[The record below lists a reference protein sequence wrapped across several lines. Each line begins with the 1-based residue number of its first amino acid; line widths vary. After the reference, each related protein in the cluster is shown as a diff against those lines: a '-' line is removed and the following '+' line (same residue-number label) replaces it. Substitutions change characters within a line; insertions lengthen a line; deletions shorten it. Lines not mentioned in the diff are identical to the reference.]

1 MGYKS
6 WFQNE
11 QKWFKSNPRE
21 NYNNICCSQGKS
33 NSSQSE
39 VPVMILLFWWQSW
52 PIVYQNIQQIGLE
65 LLLRF
70 WWKMSIKLYIWHSQ
84 NGEGFIFS
92 LLFLNWIFRFIWP
105 NCIKFIHET
114 WVGNKLSLELLLQT
128 TVWDLKVGI
137 VVWGVGPPQGAFL
150 TGPIVEAF
158 KSCQIY
164 LILVE
169 NRSQSAEVEEQR
181 TSSLLH
187 ECNYCSIVN
196 DKRGQKH
203 HRHWNQIYFENEM
216 TFGNAVN

>member
-1 MGYKS
+1 MGK
-6 WFQNE
+6 
-11 QKWFKSNPRE
+11 
-21 NYNNICCSQGKS
+21 
-33 NSSQSE
+33 
-39 VPVMILLFWWQSW
+39 
-52 PIVYQNIQQIGLE
+52 IQD
-65 LLLRF
+65 
-70 WWKMSIKLYIWHSQ
+70 
-84 NGEGFIFS
+84 FIFS
-92 LLFLNWIFRFIWP
+92 LLILNWIFRFIWP

-114 WVGNKLSLELLLQT
+114 WVGNKLSLGLLLQT

-203 HRHWNQIYFENEM
+203 HHHWNQIYFRNGM
-216 TFGNAVN
+216 TFGKCGKSGLWLLKLWRAFFVGNGFDK

>member
-1 MGYKS
+1 MAVLTNCGPKHPADWFRIAFEVLLENVHKIVFLTPSFPMGKISISLS
-6 WFQNE
+6 WF
-11 QKWFKSNPRE
+11 
-21 NYNNICCSQGKS
+21 
-33 NSSQSE
+33 
-39 VPVMILLFWWQSW
+39 
-52 PIVYQNIQQIGLE
+52 
-65 LLLRF
+65 
-70 WWKMSIKLYIWHSQ
+70 
-84 NGEGFIFS
+84 
-92 LLFLNWIFRFIWP
+92 WIERSFRFIWP

-114 WVGNKLSLELLLQT
+114 WVGNKLSLGLLLQT

-196 DKRGQKH
+196 DKKGSKASSSLKSNLFH
-203 HRHWNQIYFENEM
+203 
-216 TFGNAVN
+216 

>member
-1 MGYKS
+1 
-6 WFQNE
+6 
-11 QKWFKSNPRE
+11 
-21 NYNNICCSQGKS
+21 
-33 NSSQSE
+33 
-39 VPVMILLFWWQSW
+39 
-52 PIVYQNIQQIGLE
+52 
-65 LLLRF
+65 
-70 WWKMSIKLYIWHSQ
+70 MSTKLYFWHSQ
-84 NGEGFIFS
+84 NGKGFIFF
-92 LLFLNWIFRFIWP
+92 LLILNWIFRFIWP

-114 WVGNKLSLELLLQT
+114 WVGNKLSLGLLLQT

-196 DKRGQKH
+196 DKRGQKNH
-203 HRHWNQIYFENEM
+203 HHWNQIYFRNEM
-216 TFGNAVN
+216 TLGNAVN